1 MEEQVKITKE
11 EMNLIEYPIQYLGF
25 KVPGGTKTIEW
36 GGEIVTKN
44 GEKKQASWIVTGSD
58 KYGLP
63 RFKDRDVLLGLLYY
77 WKLENFQSPELI
89 IEDVAGFLRLLRWP
103 KTEISY
109 TNLRESLNRLAGVT
123 IIAEYSFW
131 DNKTKDYL
139 SNIAFHILDMAKLN
153 KIGSR
158 YMIEVRAGKEF
169 WESIRNSYIKSLN
182 LDFYLSLETP
192 TAKVLYSYLDKKA
205 YRKERFAIELVKL
218 ASHLGI
224 VSEKIWHIRKNIREA
239 SEILIKRGYLSCY
252 LFEKRNGTEYV
263 IFDFNKDYQNPD
275 FQEELAQ
282 NEAYVQHLIEEIYN
296 AIGKDSPE
304 FVEKVAR
311 SVPPDL
317 IFRVIGEV
325 KELANEG
332 ELKTSRFEAFKKL
345 VKKYMKE
352 IYSIKI

>member
-1 MEEQVKITKE
+1 
-11 EMNLIEYPIQYLGF
+11 MNLAEYPIQYLG
-25 KVPGGTKTIEW
+25 KRPPDGTKTIKW
-36 GGEIVTKN
+36 TGEIITKD
-44 GEKKQASWIVTGSD
+44 GKKHEASWIVSGSD
-58 KYGLP
+58 EYGLP
-63 RFKDRDVLLGLLYY
+63 KYRDRDILLGLLYY
-77 WKLENFQSPELI
+77 WKLQGFNSPELI
-89 IEDVAGFLRLLRWP
+89 ITEVSEFMRLLRLGDS
-103 KTEISY
+103 KRDYEF
-109 TNLRESLNRLAGVT
+109 LADSLNRLAGVT
-123 IIAEYSFW
+123 IIAKYTFW
-131 DNKTKDYL
+131 DNKKKDYIT
-139 SNIAFHILDMAKLN
+139 NIAFHILDMAQLDKE
-153 KIGSR
+153 GSR
-158 YMIEVRAGKEF
+158 YVIKVRAGKEF
-169 WESIRNSYIKSLN
+169 WESIKNNYLKSLN
-182 LDFYLSLETP
+182 FDFYLSLESP
-192 TAKVLYSYLDKKA
+192 LAKALYSYLDKKA
-205 YRKERFAIELVKL
+205 YKKDRFVIELEKL
-218 ASHLGI
+218 SSHLGI
-224 VSEKIWHIRKNIREA
+224 TSDKLWHKRQSVKEA
-239 SEILIKRGYLSCY
+239 CERLIQKGYLSCY

-332 ELKTSRFEAFKKL
+332 ELKTSRFDAFKKL